1 MIISGVCFC
10 IGAALIASAPQ
21 IIKNGLQNVGI
32 ICGRIIAGVGMGFG
46 TQAIPIYLSE
56 LAPTYFRG
64 GSNFMF
70 QLATSLR
77 ILTANIVNYV
87 TRVDKQWEWNND
99 KVHGISFGLL
109 AFLALLVLVGA
120 RFLSETP
127 NSLTQQRSNEK
138 GLKVLKQ
145 LRGTEDRKNRPQ
157 LVMAILMPMFQT
169 LTGISSLLYYASIL
183 LPNMGFREKASFF
196 SSVMIG
202 AVLVSLALLSKA
214 IIDRLCRRA
223 LLLSGGVLM
232 IIYQLR
238 DQQLSRSLS
247 IAGMVLICL
256 FASFRVVMGP
266 PWLDNTKSAGQS
278 ITVAANLL
286 STLVVAESFLPLLCA
301 FRLELFLFYA
311 SWITATTIFVYLFLP
326 ETKGVPIEEMTSVWR
341 NHWFWKKTVPAQLEA

>member
-10 IGAALIASAPQ
+10 IEAALIAFPLQ

-32 ICGRIIAGVGMGFG
+32 ISGRIIAGVGMGFG
-46 TQAIPIYLSE
+46 TQAIPMYLSE
-56 LAPTYFRG
+56 PAPTYFRG

-70 QLATSLR
+70 QLATSLG
-77 ILTANIVNYV
+77 ILTANIV
-87 TRVDKQWEWNND
+87 VDKQWEWNNY

-109 AFLALLVLVGA
+109 AFLALLMLVGA

-127 NSLTQQRSNEK
+127 NSLTQRRSNEK
-138 GLKVLKQ
+138 GQKVLKK

-183 LPNMGFREKASFF
+183 LLNMGFREKASLY

-214 IIDRLCRRA
+214 IVDRLGRRA
-223 LLLSGGVLM
+223 LLPSGGVVM
-232 IIYQLR
+232 ITCQVGKLR

-247 IAGMVLICL
+247 IVGLVLICL
-256 FASFRVVMGP
+256 FASFRMVMGP
-266 PWLDNTKSAGQS
+266 PWGDNTKSAGQS
-278 ITVAANLL
+278 ITVTANLL
-286 STLVVAESFLPLLCA
+286 STLVVTKSFLPLLCA
-301 FRLELFLFYA
+301 LGFELFLFYA
-311 SWITATTIFVYLFLP
+311 SWITAMTICVYLFLP
-326 ETKGVPIEEMTSVWR
+326 ETKGVRAIEEMTSVWR
-341 NHWFWKKTVPAQLEA
+341 NHRFRKKNVPAQLGA